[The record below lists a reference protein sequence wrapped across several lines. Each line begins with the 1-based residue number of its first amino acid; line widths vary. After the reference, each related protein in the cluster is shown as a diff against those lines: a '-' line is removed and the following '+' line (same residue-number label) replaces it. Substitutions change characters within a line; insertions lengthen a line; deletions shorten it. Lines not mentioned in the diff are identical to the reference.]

1 MPIDYNFEIT
11 PNFRD
16 VTRTSLLLLKQPVVR
31 SLSKLNRLRS
41 GQAIVPE
48 GTPVRSAKT
57 FAGVR

>member
-1 MPIDYNFEIT
+1 MPIDYNFEHA

-16 VTRTSLLLLKQPVVR
+16 LTRTSLVLLQQPVVR
-31 SLSKLNRLRS
+31 SLSKLRRLRS

-48 GTPVRSAKT
+48 GPLVRSAKI